1 MWGVAPALTFAV
13 SPKWALR
20 FSRPAEAA
28 RVFGALIHARRSQG
42 FTLGHRHVGTGAAAK
57 ASTGAAAWGAA
68 QGVQTVCMIGSLPF
82 TPDVVTEPEDDRAIL
97 SHRASQEV
105 VLLQYRIRLVG
116 RTLRVH
122 VLLEPRNGSVVGPL
136 DGGLAGVDG
145 RQGKAA
151 PGGEVWKRQS
161 RRVMLRDLLHQIG
174 TQLFEQDEK
183 IAKWFSSIYG
193 ICSACPGQAH
203 GGAAGVAGAGGG
215 GSGGV
220 SAMPATPAVPAGL
233 GDSAGLGGK
242 GAMDGLVVEVC
253 EASELMRYTR
263 PPDMSSL
270 LSVAKMHKEHVLP
283 SLLALRPAEDDEE
296 HRSGARESSAQKQKD
311 QVQSTRGSRG
321 GREQMR
327 RSEPGSPS
335 QPPHRVSDS
344 SQTERDN
351 DRESESRGSPAG
363 EAQGGGGGE
372 ASGVSA
378 SGGAD
383 SCGGG
388 GEESVRYSSDDGGS
402 REWLRQGL
410 QSLRKGL
417 VSSVAAMTD
426 IEWTLG
432 ASEREKLGLGADA
445 VCFVKRLDALPVE
458 SRQASPS
465 VERLPSGDADR
476 EGRGAGGSGD
486 DGYQQLLVVLVG
498 GQPPALSDDAGQGG
512 GVGLS
517 IRTYIVHDVSFGD
530 EERARVW
537 GGGGA
542 ADKRWLTDMLK
553 EYRTQNVRNAGV
565 HGGQEEVGGE
575 GGAAAPAVPHLAP
588 DALDRIHAR
597 RCV

>member
-1 MWGVAPALTFAV
+1 MWGVAPAVTFAV

-20 FSRPAEAA
+20 FNRPAEAA
-28 RVFGALIHARRSQG
+28 RVFGALIHARRAQG
-42 FTLGHRHVGTGAAAK
+42 FTLGHRHVGMGAAAK
-57 ASTGAAAWGAA
+57 TSTGAAACGA

-136 DGGLAGVDG
+136 DGGLAGADG

-151 PGGEVWKRQS
+151 TGGEVWKRQS

-193 ICSACPGQAH
+193 ICSACPGLAH

-283 SLLALRPAEDDEE
+283 SLLALRPDEDDEE
-296 HRSGARESSAQKQKD
+296 HRSGGRGSSAQKQKD
-311 QVQSTRGSRG
+311 QVQSALGSRGSRERVHG
-321 GREQMR
+321 
-327 RSEPGSPS
+327 SERGSPS
-335 QPPHRVSDS
+335 RPPHRVNDK
-344 SQTERDN
+344 SQIERDS
-351 DRESESRGSPAG
+351 DRESENRGSPAG
-363 EAQGGGGGE
+363 EAQGGGGSE
-372 ASGVSA
+372 ASGGSA
-378 SGGAD
+378 CGGAE

-410 QSLRKGL
+410 QSLRRGL
-417 VSSVAAMTD
+417 VSTVAAMTD

-432 ASEREKLGLGADA
+432 ASEREKLGLGTDA

-465 VERLPSGDADR
+465 VERLPFGDADR

-486 DGYQQLLVVLVG
+486 GHQQLLVVLVG
-498 GQPPALSDDAGQGG
+498 GQPPALSDDAGQVGG
-512 GVGLS
+512 AGLS
-517 IRTYIVHDVSFGD
+517 VRTYIVHDASFGD